1 MIEQVSQN
9 RIVWL
14 DWMKVMAILSII
26 WGHFF
31 SAGHVYLYVFS
42 VQTFC
47 LISGF
52 LYKKNSSLI
61 ICLRKCFWQLFVPT
75 VIMSLIIHLADFFL
89 CRARGVPYIIDWLW
103 FFKWL
108 LLGNRWCMGPCW
120 YFYSLIVM
128 RLIMQVLPDKNWV
141 LCLLFCILSGGAILL
156 HENGIVVSNANVN
169 VLVCMPFFLI
179 GFFLK
184 SLKCVLKNLHNY
196 YIEAGLLMLAI
207 ALVYI
212 CGNYNGYVWM
222 YLCGY
227 GNNYVFYL
235 IGGIAGTMVLYVL
248 SLWLGRQPYRS
259 MVTNLS
265 KGSILVIGL
274 HIILVKRLMMLPARS
289 CEEDLFF
296 SILIMLCFI
305 PIIRMTELFFPVLL
319 GRKNV
324 IEKASFLKWRRF
336 WGYI

>member
-141 LCLLFCILSGGAILL
+141 LCLFFCILSGGAILL

-222 YLCGY
+222 YLGGY
-227 GNNYVFYL
+227 GNNYALYI
-235 IGGIAGTMVLYVL
+235 IGAMAGVVMLYVI
-248 SLWLGRQPYRS
+248 SLWLSRLNHYGMAQ
-259 MVTNLS
+259 TIS
-265 KGSILVIGL
+265 KGSILIIGL
-274 HIILVKRLMMLPARS
+274 HIIIVRRLTELPDRMW
-289 CEEDLFF
+289 CDDLFF
-296 SILIMLCFI
+296 SGLILCTFI
-305 PIIRMTELFFPVLL
+305 PIVRLAELYCPILL
-319 GRKNV
+319 GKGHW
-324 IEKASFLKWRRF
+324 LKCD
-336 WGYI
+336 I